1 MGLPAVAS
9 CVIVKAV
16 KIAMLTFEQ
25 FLRDTAT
32 KGESINLMFEERLF
46 GLVEIVHKVADMFTA
61 EGIPYEIIG
70 GMAVAIQIARVDRD
84 QVMLT
89 RDVDLMFNRSD
100 FERVKEAAPRHG
112 FHYRHA
118 AGLDML
124 LHGDEK
130 KAIRG
135 VHLLFSGEK
144 VRPHQTPNPRLTPEP
159 VTIYGK
165 EVSVV
170 PVADLVQM
178 KLNSYRDKDRV
189 HVRAMDAVGL
199 ITAEVEQALPADL
212 RSRLQHIRTTE

>member
-1 MGLPAVAS
+1 
-9 CVIVKAV
+9 
-16 KIAMLTFEQ
+16 MLTLEQ

-32 KGESINLMFEERLF
+32 KGGAINLMFEERLF
-46 GLVEIVHKVADMFTA
+46 GLVEILHKVADMFTA
-61 EGIPYEIIG
+61 EGIPYEIVG
-70 GMAVAIQIARVDRD
+70 GMAVAMQLERVDRD

-89 RDVDLMFNRSD
+89 RDVDLMLDRSD

-144 VRPHQTPNPRLTPEP
+144 VRPYQTPNPPLMPERI
-159 VTIYGK
+159 TIYGK

-170 PVADLVQM
+170 PVVDLVRM

-189 HVRAMDAVGL
+189 HVRALDAVGL
-199 ITAEVEQALPADL
+199 ITPDVERVLPADL
-212 RSRLQHIRTTE
+212 HSRLQHIRTSE

>member
-1 MGLPAVAS
+1 
-9 CVIVKAV
+9 VKAV
-16 KIAMLTFEQ
+16 EIAMLTLEQ
-25 FLRDTAT
+25 FLRDTAA
-32 KGESINLMFEERLF
+32 KGGAINLMFEERLF
-46 GLVEIVHKVADMFTA
+46 GLVEILHKVADMFRA
-61 EGIPYEIIG
+61 EEIPYEIIG
-70 GMAVAIQIARVDRD
+70 GMAVAAQIERVDRD

-89 RDVDLMFNRSD
+89 RDVDLMIDRSD

-135 VHLLFSGEK
+135 VHILFSREK
-144 VRPHQTPNPRLTPEP
+144 VRPDQTPNPPLTPERI
-159 VTIYGK
+159 TIYGK
-165 EVSVV
+165 EVSVI
-170 PVADLVQM
+170 PVADLVRM

-199 ITAEVEQALPADL
+199 ITPDVERALPADL
-212 RSRLQHIRTTE
+212 HSRLQHIRTTE

>member
-1 MGLPAVAS
+1 
-9 CVIVKAV
+9 
-16 KIAMLTFEQ
+16 MLTLEQ
-25 FLRDTAT
+25 FLRETAT
-32 KGESINLMFEERLF
+32 KGEAINLMFEERLY

-70 GMAVAIQIARVDRD
+70 GMAVAAQIERVDRD

-89 RDVDLMFNRSD
+89 RDVDLMIDRSD
-100 FERVKEAAPRHG
+100 FDKVKQAAPRHG

-144 VRPHQTPNPRLTPEP
+144 VRPNQTPNPPLAPEP
-159 VTIYGK
+159 ITLYGK
-165 EVSVV
+165 EVSIIPVV
-170 PVADLVQM
+170 DLVRM

-199 ITAEVEQALPADL
+199 ITPGVERALPADL
-212 RSRLQHIRTTE
+212 YSRLQHVRATE

>member
-1 MGLPAVAS
+1 
-9 CVIVKAV
+9 VKAV
-16 KIAMLTFEQ
+16 ETAMLTFEQ
-25 FLRDTAT
+25 FLRSTAT
-32 KGESINLMFEERLF
+32 KGEAINLMFEERLF
-46 GLVEIVHKVADMFTA
+46 GLVEMVHKVADMFTA

-70 GMAVAIQIARVDRD
+70 GMAVAMQIERVDRD

-89 RDVDLMFNRSD
+89 RDVDLMIDRSD
-100 FERVKEAAPRHG
+100 FERIKEAAPRHG

-124 LHGDEK
+124 LHGDDK

-144 VRPHQTPNPRLTPEP
+144 VRANQTPNPPLTPERIA
-159 VTIYGK
+159 IYGR
-165 EVSVV
+165 EVSVI
-170 PVADLVQM
+170 PVVDLVRM

-199 ITAEVEQALPADL
+199 ITPDVERALPADL
-212 RSRLQHIRTTE
+212 HSRLQHIRTTE